1 MKVNMPVNN
10 HEQKLNEGEIL
21 ISTTNIKGMITYCN
35 DAFIAIS
42 GFSEKELINTSHNIV
57 RHPDMPV
64 AAFKDLWNTIQ
75 AGRTWTGMVKNRC
88 KNGDY
93 YWVKTNVSPE
103 YTDGRIS
110 AYISARSK
118 PSAEEVKN
126 AEEFYR
132 KINQGKAS
140 LKPSLFQRMNFFNRT
155 NLSLKL
161 FVSALLLLLPLC
173 FLIYIYT
180 NESQHMVQ
188 DAKLEARGLQQ
199 LIPVTQVMV
208 DLSKHRAIA
217 NGLLDN
223 HISNNEELNARSE
236 KIDQGIQDVAGKI
249 KMLNDKKLN
258 NKWRVIKQHWQKLN
272 SMSSGADK
280 QMLYREHS
288 DLITELGSYLEDI
301 ASHTYILMNKEF
313 GRYSLSN
320 TVIYILPELIK
331 NTGDL
336 EGITNGIIARK
347 NLSEENKY
355 TLISRMNTLRNNI
368 RRLNKKMADVYRD
381 DALWSSTLKP
391 ESKIVQQRV
400 VAYMNS
406 IMSVVLSEAALKQ
419 GSQDVTSQ
427 LTEESGNVIHA
438 TLKLYVS
445 SVSLLSAS
453 AEQEIQREQHNLY
466 STIAYVAVFVLLG
479 IAMMFWMSRTIV
491 RGIRHLIDVFGLISG
506 GHYDNQVVI
515 NTDDEIGDALQAIR
529 TMQNITG
536 FNFSIAQDQAIKNG
550 RISTALDNASTSVSV
565 TDNKGIIVYM
575 NHAATNM
582 FENMKES
589 IKQVVT
595 DFSVE
600 SLVGSLADFLPDVN
614 ELSYQALKEQK
625 EIVSRSVDLAGVT
638 LDMEIAPVFDSE
650 GEYSGSVIEWRDRTE
665 EKKIEKVLADVVKQA
680 AAGDFSKQVNFN
692 TENKFYQRLG
702 SGVNDI
708 LKNTG
713 YSINDV
719 ETVLAAI
726 SQGDLSKTMDGN
738 YQGVFAQLKTNVNTT
753 VEKLSSII
761 HSAKSNAVEVAN
773 ASSEVSQTAQQIGDG
788 SSEQAASLEEIS
800 SSMEEMTATI
810 SHSAENAAQT
820 EKIATSAAADA
831 QTSGQI
837 VSTAVDSM
845 KQIAD
850 KISIIE
856 EISRQTNLLALNA
869 AIEAARAGEH
879 GKGFAVVASEVRK
892 LAERSQKAA
901 AEISELSGDTV
912 TVAELA
918 GDRLSDLVP
927 NIQKT
932 AELIQEISAGARQ
945 QDIGANE
952 INAAIQQLD
961 TVVQRSASSSEKLA
975 GAAKVLS
982 EESELQKQSMQFFST
997 EGIS

>member
-10 HEQKLNEGEIL
+10 NEKQLNEGEIL
-21 ISTTNIKGMITYCN
+21 ISTTNPKGIITYCN

-42 GFSEKELINTSHNIV
+42 GFSEKELLNTSHNIV

-64 AAFKDLWNTIQ
+64 AAFKELWNTIQ
-75 AGRTWTGMVKNRC
+75 AGKTWTGLVKNRC

-93 YWVKTNVSPE
+93 YWVKANVSPE
-103 YTDGRIS
+103 YTDGKIS
-110 AYISARSK
+110 SYISLRSK
-118 PSAEEVKN
+118 PSTEEIGRAEK
-126 AEEFYR
+126 FYQ
-132 KINQGKAS
+132 KINKGKAS
-140 LKPSLFQRMNFFNRT
+140 LKPPLFQRLNFFNRT
-155 NLSLKL
+155 KLSLKL

-180 NESQHMVQ
+180 KDNMHSIQ
-188 DAKLEARGLQQ
+188 DAELEVRGLQQ
-199 LIPVTQVMV
+199 LVPVTKVMV

-217 NGLLDN
+217 NGMLDN
-223 HISNNEELNARSE
+223 HGAGNDLLNASSA
-236 KIDQGIQDVAGKI
+236 KIDQDIQDVADSVI
-249 KMLNDKKLN
+249 KLNNKKLN

-272 SMSSGADK
+272 NISSSADK
-280 QMLYREHS
+280 QRLYKEHRN
-288 DLITELGSYLEDI
+288 LITELGDYLEDI
-301 ASHTYILMNKEF
+301 ASHTYILTNNEF

-320 TVIYILPELIK
+320 TAIYILPELIK
-331 NTGDL
+331 NTGEL
-336 EGITNGIIARK
+336 AGITNGILARK
-347 NLSEENKY
+347 ELGEENKY
-355 TLISRMNTLRNNI
+355 TLVSGMNTLRNTI
-368 RRLNKKMADVYRD
+368 RRLNKKMVDVNQAD
-381 DALWSSTLKP
+381 AAWSATLKP
-391 ESKIVQQRV
+391 ESKVVQQIT
-400 VAYMNS
+400 VAYINS
-406 IMSVVLSEAALKQ
+406 IMSVVLNEATLKQ
-419 GSQDVTSQ
+419 GNQDAANR
-427 LTEESGNVIHA
+427 LTEESDNVIQA
-438 TLKLYVS
+438 TLKLYAS

-453 AEQEIQREQHNLY
+453 AKQEVQREQYNIY
-466 STIAYVAVFVLLG
+466 STITYVAMFVLLG
-479 IAMMFWMSRTIV
+479 MVLMFWMSRTIV

-506 GHYDNQVVI
+506 GHYDNQVIVH
-515 NTDDEIGDALQAIR
+515 TDDEIGTALQAIR
-529 TMQNITG
+529 IMQNKIA

-550 RISTALDNASTSVSV
+550 RISAALDNASTSVIV
-565 TDNKGIIVYM
+565 TDNTSIIVYM
-575 NHAATNM
+575 NHAAESM
-582 FENMKES
+582 FEHVTEN
-589 IKQVVT
+589 IKQVIT
-595 DFSVE
+595 DFSVAA
-600 SLVGSLADFLPDVN
+600 LIGSPVDFLPDI
-614 ELSYQALKEQK
+614 EALSREALCQQQEV
-625 EIVSRSVDLAGVT
+625 VSRSVELAGVT
-638 LDMEIAPVFDSE
+638 LDMEIAPVFDSD

-665 EKKIEKVLADVVKQA
+665 EEKVERVLADVVKQA

-719 ETVLAAI
+719 EIVLAAMA
-726 SQGDLSKTMDGN
+726 QGDLSKTMDGN

-753 VEKLSSII
+753 VEKLSGII
-761 HSAKSNAVEVAN
+761 HSAKSNAVKVAN
-773 ASSEVSQTAQQIGDG
+773 ASSEVSQTAEQIGDG

-810 SHSAENAAQT
+810 SHSAENATQT
-820 EKIATSAAADA
+820 EKIATEAAMDA

-901 AEISELSGDTV
+901 AEISELSSDTV

-927 NIQKT
+927 NIKKT

-975 GAAKVLS
+975 GAARVLS

-997 EGIS
+997 ESSS